1 MTFCLGIK
9 LKEGL
14 VGIADTRITAG
25 AECLS
30 AKKVV
35 IKQNR
40 QQHQSMFLMTSGLRA
55 LRDKTMTYF
64 EEELQHDQ
72 EPCNKLYKMVNKF
85 GNVLRQ
91 VAREDKK
98 VLEEA
103 ALKFNL
109 FALIAG
115 QFEDDDEH
123 KLYMIYPEGN
133 WVEVGERTPFFII
146 GNSAH
151 GRPILDRVLKHDAH
165 LDYALKVGFLA
176 FNATQVSAND
186 VAYPIDVILYKKD
199 SFNMVTHRF
208 EADDLK
214 PYALWWQERIAQSVD
229 EMPDEWLQSAFAEFN
244 R

>member
-30 AKKVV
+30 AKKVLV
-35 IKQNR
+35 KQNP
-40 QQHQSMFLMTSGLRA
+40 QHHQSMFLMTSGLRS
-55 LRDKTMTYF
+55 LRDKAVTYF
-64 EEELQHDQ
+64 EEELAHEQ
-72 EPCNKLYKMVNKF
+72 ESCNKLYKVVNQF
-85 GNVLRQ
+85 GQILRR
-91 VAREDKK
+91 VASEDKK
-98 VLEEA
+98 ALEGA
-103 ALKFNL
+103 AIKFNL

-151 GRPILDRVLKHDAH
+151 GRPILDRVLKHDASF
-165 LDYALKVGFLA
+165 DYALKVGFLS

-186 VAYPIDVILYKKD
+186 VAYPIDVVLYKKD
-199 SFNMVTHRF
+199 SFQMVTHRY
-208 EADDLK
+208 ELDDLK
-214 PYALWWQERIAQSVD
+214 PYALWWQERITQSVD
-229 EMPDEWLQSAFAEFN
+229 EMPDEWIQSAFEEFN
-244 R
+244 K